1 MKISVEFD
9 NVEEMKEFAKS
20 IKGECS
26 CNSEKVINIPAPT
39 VTTAETPKEEQKET
53 KKKTT
58 KKADKAEDKKEQPKE
73 DKKEEAPKVEAEV
86 TGVDKSANDEPVQD
100 IEPKEEDK
108 KEDEGPKVTKEMV
121 REICSRAIKAGKPG
135 EVKKIVADHGASK
148 IPELK
153 EEEFAAVYKEVEALL

>member
-1 MKISVEFD
+1 MRISVEFD

-26 CNSEKVINIPAPT
+26 CDNEKVINISAPV
-39 VTTAETPKEEQKET
+39 VTPVTEPIKEEQKET

-58 KKADKAEDKKEQPKE
+58 KKADKTEDKKEQPKE
-73 DKKEEAPKVEAEV
+73 EKKEEAEV
-86 TGVDKSANDEPVQD
+86 TEVDKSANDEPAQD
-100 IEPKEEDK
+100 VEAKEEDK

-121 REICSRAIKAGKPG
+121 REICSKAIKAGKPG

-153 EEEFAAVYKEVEALL
+153 EKEYAAVYKEVEALL

>member
-1 MKISVEFD
+1 MIANIQFD
-9 NVEEMKEFAKS
+9 NIEEMQEFAKLIS
-20 IKGECS
+20 GGCS
-26 CNSEKVINIPAPT
+26 CKEKEINIPVSVVEPS
-39 VTTAETPKEEQKET
+39 KEEPKET

-58 KKADKAEDKKEQPKE
+58 KKADKTEDKKEQL
-73 DKKEEAPKVEAEV
+73 KEEAPKVEAEV

-100 IEPKEEDK
+100 VEPKEEDK

>member
-1 MKISVEFD
+1 MRISVEFD

-26 CNSEKVINIPAPT
+26 CSSEKVINIPAPV
-39 VTTAETPKEEQKET
+39 VTTAETPKEEPKET

-58 KKADKAEDKKEQPKE
+58 KKADKTEDKKEQL
-73 DKKEEAPKVEAEV
+73 KEEAPKVEAEV
-86 TGVDKSANDEPVQD
+86 TGVDEGVNNEPIQD
-100 IEPKEEDK
+100 VETKEEDK

>member
-1 MKISVEFD
+1 MIANIQF
-9 NVEEMKEFAKS
+9 NNIEEMQEFAKLIS
-20 IKGECS
+20 GGCS
-26 CNSEKVINIPAPT
+26 CKEKVINISAPA
-39 VTTAETPKEEQKET
+39 VESPKEEPKEN

-58 KKADKAEDKKEQPKE
+58 RKADKSEDKNEEPKVE
-73 DKKEEAPKVEAEV
+73 NKEAPKVEAEV

>member
-1 MKISVEFD
+1 MRISVEFD

-26 CNSEKVINIPAPT
+26 CNSEKVINIPAP
-39 VTTAETPKEEQKET
+39 VVKTAETPKEEPKET

-58 KKADKAEDKKEQPKE
+58 KKADKTEDKKEQL
-73 DKKEEAPKVEAEV
+73 KEEAPKVEAEV
-86 TGVDKSANDEPVQD
+86 TGVDEGVNNEPIQD
-100 IEPKEEDK
+100 VEAKEEDK

-121 REICSRAIKAGKPG
+121 REICSKAIKAGKPG

-153 EEEFAAVYKEVEALL
+153 EEEFSAVYKEVEALL

>member
-26 CNSEKVINIPAPT
+26 CNSEKVINIQAPV
-39 VTTAETPKEEQKET
+39 VTTAETPKEEPKET

-58 KKADKAEDKKEQPKE
+58 KKADKKEESKE
-73 DKKEEAPKVEAEV
+73 EKKEETPKVEAEV
-86 TGVDKSANDEPVQD
+86 AGGDECVNNEPVQD
-100 IEPKEEDK
+100 VEVKEEDK

-135 EVKKIVADHGASK
+135 EVKKIVANHGASK